1 MIPIKSFTHEMKR
14 PMILGHRGSTK
25 IKKYPENTLQAFIE
39 AIELGADGIEL
50 DVRMTKDN
58 QLVVFH
64 DSDLSRLAGINTK
77 LSKIYSMELQD
88 ITLLSQN
95 EDRRT
100 TIPLLKDVFE
110 SFGSQIFYNIE
121 VKKYIGSYRYLI
133 KELHQLLHMYRLKEN
148 VWISSFDPRFLW
160 EYGRFEPEIMRGFL
174 LDKWNLYTRYICRFD
189 FVNIIHPCIDLWSFW
204 DEMQQIKKSFCF
216 WTVNDML
223 HQDFLKNRDILGII
237 TDDIAKFRRSL
248 FTE

>member
-1 MIPIKSFTHEMKR
+1 
-14 PMILGHRGSTK
+14 
-25 IKKYPENTLQAFIE
+25 
-39 AIELGADGIEL
+39 
-50 DVRMTKDN
+50 
-58 QLVVFH
+58 
-64 DSDLSRLAGINTK
+64 
-77 LSKIYSMELQD
+77 MELQD

-121 VKKYIGSYRYLI
+121 VKKYMGSYRYLI